1 MEPEDKP
8 EFAVAIGAMCA
19 AFGTDASKA
28 LILGYWMGLSDL
40 SLTDVQQAVGRSMR
54 ESQYLPKPVEL
65 RRLAGEKTPEA
76 AAMAA
81 WGDVQRAIPLGPY
94 KHVDFSDKLINAT
107 IRNLGGWPTF
117 IGRLT
122 DEESEKWLRLEFV
135 KCYSTFAN
143 SGVNGEACL
152 PLVGL
157 SQANAVCGLITP
169 PVVHAI
175 TCSSHVVPRLTAG
188 KLEQQLALTSGAENH
203 GG

>member
-40 SLTDVQQAVGRSMR
+40 SITDIQQAVARSMR
-54 ESQYLPKPVEL
+54 ESQHLPKPVEL

-122 DEESEKWLRLEFV
+122 DEESEKWLRLEFM
-135 KCYSTFAN
+135 KCYAALAS
-143 SGVNGEACL
+143 SGVNGEACE
-152 PLVGL
+152 PLTGL
-157 SQANAVCGLITP
+157 SQASVAEGKITAPAVLRIE
-169 PVVHAI
+169 
-175 TCSSHVVPRLTAG
+175 CSSRSTIRIAQG
-188 KLEQQLALTSGAENH
+188 KRQALLVLKEVANV
-203 GG
+203 